1 MIKKFLFLFFLA
13 ISLNV
18 TSNEK
23 YSAINNILLSDNILI
38 EHKTINKIS
47 NKNTTSTG
55 TMARLESEVKIIMTS
70 PFNES
75 YTLYKTYINYCDD
88 DFNEC
93 SIIDDP
99 QIINN
104 PFFYILKN
112 GLTKDDDINDY
123 LVFDND
129 IEPSAGSIKIN
140 LMNDKNLV
148 LTYVDTLGIINKVK
162 LRDNS

>member
-23 YSAINNILLSDNILI
+23 YSAINNILLSDNIFI

-70 PFNES
+70 PLNES
-75 YTLYKTYINYCDD
+75 YTLYETHINYCDD
-88 DFNEC
+88 YFNEC

-99 QIINN
+99 QIINS

-123 LVFDND
+123 LVFDKD
-129 IEPSAGSIKIN
+129 IEPSTNNIIIN
-140 LMNDKNLV
+140 LMNDKSLV
-148 LTYVDTLGIINKVK
+148 LTYVDTLGIINKVNLK
-162 LRDNS
+162 DNS

>member
-23 YSAINNILLSDNILI
+23 YSAINNILFSDNILI
-38 EHKTINKIS
+38 EHKTMNKIS

-75 YTLYKTYINYCDD
+75 YTLYETHINYCDD

-99 QIINN
+99 QIINS

-123 LVFDND
+123 LVFDKD
-129 IEPSAGSIKIN
+129 IEPSAGSIIIN
-140 LMNDKNLV
+140 LMNDKSLV
-148 LTYVDTLGIINKVK
+148 LTYVDTLGIINKVN

>member
-1 MIKKFLFLFFLA
+1 MNKKFLLLFFVT

-18 TSNEK
+18 TSSEK
-23 YSAINNILLSDNILI
+23 YPTINNILLSDNIFI

-70 PFNES
+70 PLNES
-75 YTLYKTYINYCDD
+75 YTLYETYINYCDD

-93 SIIDDP
+93 YIIDDP

-112 GLTKDDDINDY
+112 GLTKDTDINSY
-123 LVFDND
+123 LIFDRD
-129 IEPSAGSIKIN
+129 IEPSAGSIKSN
-140 LMNDKNLV
+140 LINDKSLV
-148 LTYVDTLGIINKVK
+148 LTYVDSLGVINKVK